1 MIKKKYDKEKIVIA
15 TILLVVVI
23 GITIILAF
31 LNNSKKINIDFKVPN
46 YYSLANYNYDGD
58 FNKFYF
64 DTYNWYKSI
73 ENENGVY
80 LINTSYND
88 EELLNIWKENN
99 VYKTIPN
106 KTFWEFTASP
116 SYLKQIN
123 VNIDPN
129 DLNDASNGVRLYLV
143 PDTLNDVEFETMKA
157 YLEESAL
164 YELDKSIIKT
174 NFVENKSIKVVK
186 YSPKETYFTWQSE
199 KGEPIT
205 DNSPVIFVCTSENMK
220 YYESESL
227 IATGIDS
234 YIKFGNEEIMKSL
247 SDYDNLKKYN
257 LNFMSSSEIYKEAA
271 KNRLVDSGIEKAFN

>member
-1 MIKKKYDKEKIVIA
+1 MIKKKNIVIA

-106 KTFWEFTASP
+106 KAFWEFTASP

-234 YIKFGNEEIMKSL
+234 YIKFGNEEIMENL